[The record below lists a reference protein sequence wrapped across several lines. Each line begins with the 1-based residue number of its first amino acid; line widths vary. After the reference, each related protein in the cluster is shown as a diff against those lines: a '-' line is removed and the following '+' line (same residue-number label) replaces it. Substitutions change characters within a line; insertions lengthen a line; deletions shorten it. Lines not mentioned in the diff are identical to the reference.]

1 MANHDYLST
10 QSVLRIGKPPRK
22 STKLFQGNVR
32 LILLQSYFSDPHYQ
46 TAGWVSAHHKASPC
60 NKNTHYNSAI
70 P

>member
-1 MANHDYLST
+1 MAIHDYLST

-22 STKLFQGNVR
+22 SANKFQGNVR

-46 TAGWVSAHHKASPC
+46 TAGWVSAHHKDSAC
-60 NKNTHYNSAI
+60 NKNTHYNSTT